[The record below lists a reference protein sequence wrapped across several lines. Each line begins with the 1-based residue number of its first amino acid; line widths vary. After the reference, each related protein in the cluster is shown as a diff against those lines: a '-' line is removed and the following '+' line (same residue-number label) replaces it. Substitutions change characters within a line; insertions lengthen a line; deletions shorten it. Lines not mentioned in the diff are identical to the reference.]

1 MSVTKSDVLKALSNV
16 AEPDLK
22 KDIVSLGLVKD
33 VQISGD
39 KISFSVSIKN
49 AALHAR
55 RRMLEACEFSIQ
67 RSIKEKLDL
76 NINVVGIKKADL
88 SKNKKDASK
97 KVLPNIKNIIAVASG
112 KGGVGKSTI
121 ASNLAVG
128 LSKKGFKVG
137 IIDADI
143 YGPSTPLM
151 FDCQHYRPKSKEVDG
166 KQFIVP
172 AENYGVKILSI
183 GFFAEVNQA
192 IVWRGP
198 MAVKALNQLLF
209 DADWGELDYL
219 IIDTPPGTGDIHLSI
234 VQALPLTGAVVV
246 STPQNIALTDA
257 KKGVNM
263 FKMESINVPVLGIV
277 ENMSW
282 FTPKELPEN
291 KYYIFGKDGARN
303 LAKSLNV
310 PLLAE
315 IPLVQSIRESGDAG
329 RPAVLQEGTPSK
341 EAFMKMCENIIDR
354 IQWRNSNVEP
364 TKVVPVE
371 YGEPKCST

>member
-1 MSVTKSDVLKALSNV
+1 MLMNNASLLKALSNV

-22 KDIVSLGLVKD
+22 KDIVSLDLIAD
-33 VQISGD
+33 IEISGNRVG
-39 KISFSVSIKN
+39 FTVSIQN

-55 RRMLEACEFSIQ
+55 KRMVEACEFAIDRYFDQ
-67 RSIKEKLDL
+67 KYEVEVK
-76 NINVVGIKKADL
+76 VVGMKK
-88 SKNKKDASK
+88 SEASQ
-97 KVLPNIKNIIAVASG
+97 KVLPNIKNIIAVTSG

-128 LSKKGFKVG
+128 LTKKGFKVG
-137 IIDADI
+137 LIDADI
-143 YGPSTPLM
+143 YGPSAPLM
-151 FDCQHYRPKSKEVDG
+151 FDCQHYRPVSKVING
-166 KQFIVP
+166 KQMIVP

-183 GFFAEVNQA
+183 GFFAELNQA

-209 DADWGELDYL
+209 DAVWGELDYL
-219 IIDTPPGTGDIHLSI
+219 IIDSPPGTGDIHLSI
-234 VQALPLTGAVVV
+234 VQALPLTGAIIV
-246 STPQNIALTDA
+246 STPQNIALADA
-257 KKGVNM
+257 RKAIGM
-263 FKMESINVPVLGIV
+263 FKLDNINVPILGVV

-282 FTPKELPEN
+282 FTPEELPN
-291 KYYIFGKDGARN
+291 SKYYIFGKEGASQ
-303 LAKSLNV
+303 LAEKEKI
-310 PLLAE
+310 PLLGE

-341 EAFMKMCENIIDR
+341 EAFMQMCQNVIDS
-354 IQWRNSNVEP
+354 IEWRNNNIEP